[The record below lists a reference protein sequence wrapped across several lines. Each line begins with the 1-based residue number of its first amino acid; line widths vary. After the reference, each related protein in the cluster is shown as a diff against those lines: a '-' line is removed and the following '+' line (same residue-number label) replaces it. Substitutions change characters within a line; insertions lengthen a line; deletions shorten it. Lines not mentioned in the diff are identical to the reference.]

1 MRYRKR
7 TKNEDFK
14 MSTLNLSHHE
24 IPTFL
29 QRLGDVFHAFF
40 AGLQDARLQAHRF
53 ETLSR
58 LSDAQLA
65 ARGLKRE
72 DIPQTVF
79 ASTRS

>member
-1 MRYRKR
+1 M
-7 TKNEDFK
+7 T
-14 MSTLNLSHHE
+14 TLNLFHHE
-24 IPTFL
+24 SPTFL
-29 QRLGDVFHAFF
+29 QRIGDVFHAFF
-40 AGLQDARLQAHRF
+40 TGLQDARMQAHRF

-65 ARGLKRE
+65 AHGLKRE

>member
-1 MRYRKR
+1 M
-7 TKNEDFK
+7 T
-14 MSTLNLSHHE
+14 TLDLSPGTAPMFVH
-24 IPTFL
+24 
-29 QRLGDVFHAFF
+29 RLGDVFHAFF
-40 AGLQDARLQAHRF
+40 AGLRDARVQAHRF
-53 ETLSR
+53 ESLSR